1 MAIRVKKTPAWA
13 AGQGMKL
20 TGTGPGMAVPST
32 GGGGGGGGGGSRP
45 LIDAYHTNVWN
56 CDETAG
62 ATVLV
67 DSVGGKNIT
76 LQGTA
81 GTDYSLGQYVSGDAV
96 PFLRC
101 LNDGQ
106 NYVAASTSSMNFSA
120 SAATLE
126 CVVRMTALP
135 EFPSSERMVMVL
147 DNGTQYLY
155 ISFTDQRPTASVYG
169 RKAYGGQYTAGGGSG
184 STNVW
189 NYLNGFD
196 AQSNATYAN
205 DGSTTTTVDST
216 YHLMYVFDS
225 SESTA
230 NRHKFYIN
238 GTLVATTQSNG
249 LSDAMTGLTN
259 FALGGQSGQTR
270 SSQCYVRDVRIS
282 NIARDATYAAA
293 AFSALV

>member
-1 MAIRVKKTPAWA
+1 
-13 AGQGMKL
+13 
-20 TGTGPGMAVPST
+20 MAVPST
-32 GGGGGGGGGGSRP
+32 GGGGGGGGSRP

-135 EFPSSERMVMVL
+135 EFPNDYRMVMVL
-147 DNGTQYLY
+147 DNGTQYLN
-155 ISFTDQRPTASVYG
+155 IGFVDMRPSASNYG
-169 RKAYGGQYTAGGGSG
+169 RKAYGGQYTAGAWIPNGY
-184 STNVW
+184 TAVTE
-189 NYLNGFD
+189 YLSGFD
-196 AQSNATYAN
+196 AQSIASLAN
-205 DGSTTTTVDST
+205 QGTTTTTVDST

-225 SESTA
+225 SESTQ

-238 GTLVATTQSNG
+238 GTLVARTQGNG
-249 LSDAMTGLTN
+249 MGDPMSGLTN
-259 FALGGQSGQTR
+259 FSLAGQSGSTR
-270 SSQCYVRDVRIS
+270 SSQCYIRDVRIS
-282 NIARDATYAAA
+282 NIARDATYASSAYA
-293 AFSALV
+293 ALV